1 MNFRFYKYFLLL
13 LTTLF
18 LSCSNSKPDKISFII
33 LQLNDVYEIA
43 PMNKGKEA
51 GLARVATLRKQLL
64 AENKNTITVMAGD
77 FLSPSLIGTMKIDGE
92 RVSGEQMVETLNAIE
107 LDYATFGNHEF
118 DLKEKDLLKR
128 LNESTFEWTSANSFH
143 QTDAGINS
151 FNQREKPIRK
161 HIIHEFESEA
171 GTKFNLG
178 IVSVTLP
185 FNKTDFVSYEDPST
199 AFKNTYK
206 SIQTN
211 SDAVIGLTHLSLKD
225 DIILAQENPELLM
238 ILGGHEHAN
247 SSNLIG
253 KVTINKA
260 DANAKTVYVHRIS
273 IDLSNGLR
281 TINSELVAIN
291 DKIAE
296 DAIVKK
302 VVDKWQSISDE
313 NLNKLGYDPSEVIF
327 ETTEALDVLE
337 SSIRNG
343 STNFTEL
350 VMEAYKFGYPNAD
363 IFFCNSGSIRLDD
376 KLIGR
381 IFQKDILKAFPY
393 GGSLTVAGV
402 NGKMLIEILI
412 TSVGE
417 NKNTGGFLQMGGVSF
432 DDGIWK
438 VNAENIDS
446 NKIYKVLI
454 PSFVAAGNEQNL
466 SFIKNAP
473 TNKPEFLGP
482 NKVKNDVRDLVIDYL
497 KSKRSNP

>member
-1 MNFRFYKYFLLL
+1 MNFHLYKYFILL

-18 LSCSNSKPDKISFII
+18 FSCSNLKPDKISFII

-64 AENKNTITVMAGD
+64 TENKNTITVMAGD
-77 FLSPSLIGTMKIDGE
+77 FLSPSLIGTMKVDGQ
-92 RVSGEQMVETLNAIE
+92 RVSGEHMVEALNAVE

-128 LNESTFEWTSANSFH
+128 LNESAFEWTSANSFH
-143 QTDAGINS
+143 QTDSGINS
-151 FNQREKPIRK
+151 FNQRKKPIPK
-161 HIIHEFESEA
+161 HLIHEFESEA

-185 FNKTDFVSYEDPST
+185 FNKTDFVSYDDPST
-199 AFKNTYK
+199 AFKNTYE
-206 SIQTN
+206 SIKAN
-211 SDAVIGLTHLSLKD
+211 CDAVIGLTHLSLKD
-225 DIILAQENPELLM
+225 DITLAQDNPELLM

-253 KVTINKA
+253 NVTINKA

-273 IDLSNGLR
+273 IDLFNGQI

-291 DKIAE
+291 DKIEE
-296 DAIVKK
+296 DVTVKQ

-313 NLNKLGYDPSEVIF
+313 NLNKLGYNPSEVVF

-337 SSIRNG
+337 SNIRNG
-343 STNFTEL
+343 STNFTKL

-363 IFFCNSGSIRLDD
+363 VFFCNSGSIRLDD
-376 KLIGR
+376 KLTGS
-381 IFQKDILKAFPY
+381 IFQKDILKTFPY
-393 GGSLTVAGV
+393 GGSLAVADI
-402 NGKMLIEILI
+402 NGKMLKDILMI
-412 TSVGE
+412 SME
-417 NKNTGGFLQMGGVSF
+417 KNKNTGGFLQMGGISY

-438 VNAENIDS
+438 INTEDIDS

-466 SFIKNAP
+466 SFIKTAP
-473 TNKPEFLGP
+473 TTKPEFLGP

-497 KSKRSNP
+497 KSKGSNP